1 MSVFTTIKDSTQGA
15 PKTKE
20 WYRSQLFQQL
30 GDYTGGFSQGDIIY
44 FNYSPSTPAQK
55 LPWYDAFPMVQ
66 IMQNDAGLLQF
77 EGGNLHYLRPEMRQS
92 VAKTWG
98 SGGLQY
104 PIQCHHKYFMSNATN
119 IKVVPREEFVD
130 MVPLPVEKFYTSVG
144 SRWIDIPSSFIW
156 SKL

>member
-1 MSVFTTIKDSTQGA
+1 
-15 PKTKE
+15 
-20 WYRSQLFQQL
+20 
-30 GDYTGGFSQGDIIY
+30 
-44 FNYSPSTPAQK
+44 
-55 LPWYDAFPMVQ
+55 MVQ

-98 SGGLQY
+98 NGGLQY
-104 PIQCHHKYFMSNATN
+104 PMQCHHKYFMSNATN